1 MTTTLYVQNLKC
13 NGCANT
19 ITTKLSDLANVSG
32 VMVDVENDSVTFD
45 YQDDMALHEV
55 KETLKAN
62 GYPEVGDKN
71 SLGTK
76 AKSFVSCAIGKMN

>member
-1 MTTTLYVQNLKC
+1 MTTTLYIQNLKC

-19 ITTKLSDLANVSG
+19 ITNKLSVLSNISAIK
-32 VMVDVENDSVTFD
+32 VDVERDSVTFD
-45 YQDDMALHEV
+45 YEDTIALQSV
-55 KETLKAN
+55 KETLISN
-62 GYPEVGDKN
+62 GYPEEGEKN